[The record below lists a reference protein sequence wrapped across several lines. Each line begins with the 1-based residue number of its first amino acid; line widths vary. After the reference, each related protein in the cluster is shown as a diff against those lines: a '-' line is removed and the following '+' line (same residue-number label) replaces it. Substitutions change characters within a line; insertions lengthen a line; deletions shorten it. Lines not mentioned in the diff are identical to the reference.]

1 MESTEATQGSPEIK
15 ALNYPPELES
25 ENYRAWAKALRA
37 SYQTLVGASLG
48 EEIDAASE
56 ASLPQVLFDA
66 PFVLLSHG
74 VQADPI
80 FCFANRMAMALFG
93 YDWASFTKL
102 PSRFSAEP
110 DNRAVRAQLLEQVR
124 EQGYISNYSG
134 VRIAADGRRFEIKK
148 ATVWNLFDD
157 AGRRIGQAA
166 CFASWLDL

>member
-1 MESTEATQGSPEIK
+1 MPSIK
-15 ALNYPPELES
+15 
-25 ENYRAWAKALRA
+25 
-37 SYQTLVGASLG
+37 TVGAC
-48 EEIDAASE
+48 
-56 ASLPQVLFDA
+56 
-66 PFVLLSHG
+66 H
-74 VQADPI
+74 
-80 FCFANRMAMALFG
+80 FAIETHAISNRL
-93 YDWASFTKL
+93 ASFTKL

-157 AGRRIGQAA
+157 AGRCIGQAA